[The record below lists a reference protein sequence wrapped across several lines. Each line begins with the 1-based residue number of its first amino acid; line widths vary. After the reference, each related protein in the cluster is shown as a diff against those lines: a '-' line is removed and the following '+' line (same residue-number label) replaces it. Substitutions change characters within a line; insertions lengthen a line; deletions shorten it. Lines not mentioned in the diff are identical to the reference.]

1 MVVAGWADRDTD
13 PVARDPDSAWAVVG
27 DQAAVELVVAAEP
40 GGAAAQARQEAA
52 GPVVPA
58 SGNLVARGA
67 AVVKRGLAPVDTVV
81 EVEQVA
87 GLDQEQEASVVAAEG
102 QEPAAALRLQV
113 GSPCRLENG

>member
-1 MVVAGWADRDTD
+1 MAGWADRDTD
-13 PVARDPDSAWAVVG
+13 PVARDPGSVWAVVG

-52 GPVVPA
+52 GPVGPVVPA

-67 AVVKRGLAPVDTVV
+67 AVVERALAPVDTVV

-87 GLDQEQEASVVAAEG
+87 GLDQEREASVVVA
-102 QEPAAALRLQV
+102 V
-113 GSPCRLENG
+113 